1 MTESRQQKTI
11 ANRLAK
17 KFNTEYIPGVGAD
30 VKTKRIAIKV
40 VSAESIEDGMRELRG
55 HRKPVYL
62 AGTNKSAVNAA
73 LEAIKGTTVGV
84 MDNQGK
90 IIEKSKR
97 K

>member
-11 ANRLAK
+11 ATRLAK
-17 KFNTEYIPGVGAD
+17 KFNTEYLPGVGAD

-40 VSAESIEDGMRELRG
+40 VTEDTIEDGMRELRG

-62 AGTNKSAVNAA
+62 AGTNKSAINAA
-73 LEAIKGTTVGV
+73 LEAIQGTTVGV
-84 MDNQGK
+84 MNNQGK
-90 IIEKSKR
+90 IVEKSKR